1 MASKRRASPLAVL
14 GARYPDLETRDFL
27 ARVCDSVVRVASPY
41 RADNREIRDTI
52 RERVRVR
59 PSAFR
64 ITKGPHPEALDVDD
78 GVRVVYAFVITP
90 DGLPTQDE
98 VSRYAALWWELDS
111 TETHE
116 LALVVVDSDGHGN
129 ADGHA
134 EACHRTRRGALRP
147 PIRGGVARGDRGPLT
162 HGVSDRPRARR
173 PRGAVFTNLPP
184 TREDR

>member
-1 MASKRRASPLAVL
+1 ML

-41 RADNREIRDTI
+41 RADDREIRDTI

-116 LALVVVDSDGHGN
+116 LALVVVDSDGHETLMDMPRLAIGLDVVRF
-129 ADGHA
+129 APRSG
-134 EACHRTRRGALRP
+134 EASPEG
-147 PIRGGVARGDRGPLT
+147 I
-162 HGVSDRPRARR
+162 
-173 PRGAVFTNLPP
+173 
-184 TREDR
+184 EDR